1 MAAHVTAA
9 SVLDFKLFSYFVA
22 LFLIFLDIDTSV
34 HVLLKVLVSM
44 RLILSML
51 LFIHI
56 NI

>member
-9 SVLDFKLFSYFVA
+9 SVHDFKLFSYFVA